1 MFNFL
6 KKSTKRNKIKNSMLT
21 NDYIPHRE
29 NHIFYEEYNLRPNSY
44 EDFLDFYKD
53 DIL

>member
-1 MFNFL
+1 MFKSL
-6 KKSTKRNKIKNSMLT
+6 TKSTNTNKIKNSMSI

-29 NHIFYEEYNLRPNSY
+29 VHIFYEEYHLRPNSY
-44 EDFLDFYKD
+44 ENFLDFYKD